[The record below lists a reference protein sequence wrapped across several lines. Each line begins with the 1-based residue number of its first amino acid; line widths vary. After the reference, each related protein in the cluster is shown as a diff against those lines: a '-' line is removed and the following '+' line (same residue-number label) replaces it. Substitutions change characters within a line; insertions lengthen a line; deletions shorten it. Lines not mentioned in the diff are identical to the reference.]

1 MKDFLSQA
9 GKLLKEHKQY
19 KRQLTVFLCLAVIV
33 AFSTV
38 TALKLYGQAMTHKM
52 EVLDCQYQVHQH
64 IEDCY
69 AKDEQGNPGTELICG
84 YADYAI
90 HAHNEDCYDSKGNLV
105 CGLEEHE
112 KHEHTDECFTT
123 ELVLVCGLEEVIP
136 EETPEDE
143 AGEAPEEPAGGEEST
158 PEAAGQPEAE
168 APVVP
173 EEESEP
179 IQEEVLICQ
188 SEVHAHSEGCYET
201 ALACG
206 QEEHVHGEGCTS
218 QELACGTEEHAHGEG
233 CYDEEGNLTCEVQEH
248 AHEEA
253 CYTTANVC
261 GAEEHTHGDE
271 CYATNLICGIEE
283 HEHTESCYELVTV
296 PAPADNGTTEPTVE
310 TPAADETAGEGS
322 GAGAEPTEPAEST
335 EPAEPESEAPA
346 ESEPEGHVHTEACY
360 EEVKT
365 LVCEEQE
372 LHIHDNSCYGP
383 ECFDENGALIE
394 GSRVSCGLL
403 QLEEHTH
410 AHTEGEDSCFKT
422 VELTPEE
429 VEALE
434 NGATLHIHEESCYDE
449 EGNLICGHDATHI
462 HVPECYDEAGEL
474 ICGYGTASHVHEDKC
489 YDENGELTCGYE
501 TASHVHEDSCYDAE
515 GKLQCGYEA
524 ASHVHED
531 SCYDEEGELVCGYET
546 ATHVHEDSC
555 YDEEGKLQCGYETA
569 SHVHEDSCY
578 DEDGKLVCGYET
590 ASHVHEESC
599 YDEEGSLICGYETA
613 SHVHQE
619 SCYDEEGNLI
629 CGYETASHPHTEDC
643 YDEEGNLIC
652 GYETA
657 THTHN
662 ADCYD
667 EEGNLICGY
676 AAAKHEHDESC
687 YDEEGNLICGY
698 NENGLAVAAL
708 YCDEQI
714 HQHEESCYD
723 EAGNL
728 ICGKADYAAHTHTD
742 DCYNVEG
749 KRICPLPEVHV
760 HSEECYPEDAEE
772 GAEPVCGE
780 EEVQI
785 HAHTEECYDEN
796 GAVICGQL
804 EILEHVHSDACQ
816 VSNRSVTKTFANES
830 FIITAV
836 YNRDANIP
844 EEAELIAEQ
853 ITEEKNGEHYA
864 KRQAEYQNV
873 LGDDMATMR
882 ALLKI
887 GFYGAD
893 GREIEP
899 ESPVTI
905 TIQFLDENGLAE
917 GMPITVIHFAD
928 EGTEMLEGS
937 AVEDNSTTFEIESF
951 SEIAVGY
958 GIENVRV
965 PVNAELKYET
975 DELDITFRIEGE
987 VNVPVEGMRP
997 KRDTGA
1003 EGEAAAPG
1011 ESDEAEA
1018 DESGAEEDAVA
1029 DESDAEAEVP
1039 EENEASEEDGSDA
1052 EADVTISEDG
1062 VSVII
1067 ENSALEKDLE
1077 FRVDSL
1083 DENAEEYAKAA
1094 AAVYAEGAEGEEG
1107 FDDQLFLQ
1115 VLSYKLMY
1123 DGKKLD
1129 LSDCTVTAEVKPSEA
1144 LVEYAETAV
1153 DPMTL
1158 DLDGEEQIADGVEV
1172 KPEVVIT
1179 AVELG
1184 EDAAES
1190 EIADAMVVGY
1200 EAMAA
1205 PMLLSLR
1212 NADGIMVISGTSQA
1226 NPTFTVKYYAT
1237 LDIVKKS
1244 KEGNEGNQ
1252 PIVINTDTTL
1262 EGRMPRNKDMED
1274 FPTLYLST
1282 EAAENGKYK
1291 IATKSELIEV
1301 YKEKEYQFIKAPGLI
1316 YVDSLAKND
1325 NYKLVQIKKCTVN
1338 EEGKVNEEVYNCCE
1352 LKCNKEHTHTEDC
1365 YEGEK
1370 EWYFTNKSETKN
1382 TYPND
1387 FILIEEGAV
1396 LELVYVV
1403 TTDTPSNDMYFY
1415 DYDISDG
1422 KLYNNADFNENGPT
1436 GATLPRDGKSHISG
1450 STWYMYTDKQG
1461 INSLPNQNLG
1471 FGNSSS
1477 QARTTLGETFWNGNL
1492 LNRANNNYYK
1502 LDPSFGGCTFGLTT
1516 RLKEDGTIQ
1525 YAPGVIAPNLFNEGA
1540 AVGKTEYEGSLTFD
1554 RSGDTYTLT
1563 ATKVTDKENNI
1574 TSEKTGLTQFTSI
1587 PNWNATRTIWTNS
1600 YYPLD
1605 EVSSAGGDGHDLMFG
1620 EKGKESFLQS
1630 FAKEEFIKIDPKYGM
1645 ETNEGRTQD
1654 VPTSDDKGNH
1664 NHYFGMWYTV
1674 EFDLT
1679 EDYIGPLEYIF
1690 YGDDDMW
1697 VFLDGN
1703 GKKARVDEN
1712 GEPVVDGNGNPIID
1726 ESSKDGQLI
1735 CDIGGVH
1742 SAVGEYVNLWNYIEK
1757 GTTGHYTLSFFYTER
1772 GASGST
1778 CWMQFTLPSV
1788 SFITP
1793 KQTTGQLQV
1802 EKEVTGSKTDDE
1814 FGFTIKFYSD
1824 SSKTTPLMHNYSYEK
1839 VRYLLDE
1846 QGNILKDE
1854 QGNPR
1859 TEFVSN
1865 DVLIWDGACFTL
1877 KANESILISYIP
1889 DGAYFEIN
1897 EVGPV
1902 IANKDGDRLKYLE
1915 DGTPDWEVLDD
1926 SYTADITG
1934 GLDSNGKTVTG
1945 VINLQDK
1952 DIVKIHYNNVYAFT
1966 LPETGGSGTI
1976 LYTMAGGIVVIFGA
1990 GFLYKK
1996 KWC

>member
-38 TALKLYGQAMTHKM
+38 MALKLYGQAMTHKM

-143 AGEAPEEPAGGEEST
+143 AGETPEEPAGGEEST

-271 CYATNLICGIEE
+271 CYTTNLICGIEE

-310 TPAADETAGEGS
+310 TPAADETAGEDS

-449 EGNLICGHDATHI
+449 EGNLTCGHDATHI

-599 YDEEGSLICGYETA
+599 YDEEGNLICGYETA

-619 SCYDEEGNLI
+619 SCYDEEGNLV
-629 CGYETASHPHTEDC
+629 CGYEAASHPHTEDC

-657 THTHN
+657 THVHN
-662 ADCYD
+662 ESCYDEEGNVICGYAAEIHEHDEDCYD

-676 AAAKHEHDESC
+676 NK
-687 YDEEGNLICGY
+687 
-698 NENGLAVAAL
+698 NGSALDAL
-708 YCDEQI
+708 YCNELV
-714 HQHEESCYD
+714 HQHDEDCYD

-728 ICGKADYAAHTHTD
+728 TCGKADFAAHTHTD
-742 DCYNVEG
+742 ECYNVEG
-749 KRICPLPEVHV
+749 KKICPLPEREAHV
-760 HSEECYPEDAEE
+760 HSEACYPEGAAEGESE
-772 GAEPVCGE
+772 GEPACGKDE
-780 EEVQI
+780 I
-785 HAHTEECYDEN
+785 ALHTHTEECYDTE
-796 GAVICGQL
+796 GVLTCG
-804 EILEHVHSDACQ
+804 ETEVLEHVHSEDCK
-816 VSNRSVTKTFANES
+816 VSGQSVTKTFENES

-844 EEAELIAEQ
+844 EEAELLAEQ
-853 ITEEKNGEHYA
+853 ITEESNGEHYA
-864 KRQAEYQNV
+864 KRQAEYQEA

-887 GFYGAD
+887 GFYVNGQ
-893 GREIEP
+893 EVEP
-899 ESPVTI
+899 ESPVTV
-905 TIQFLDENGLAE
+905 TIQFLNEDGLAE
-917 GMPITVIHFAD
+917 GKPITVIHFAED
-928 EGTEMLEGS
+928 GTELLEGS
-937 AVEDNSTTFEIESF
+937 KVEGGSTTFEMESF

-958 GIENVRV
+958 GVENVRV
-965 PVNAELKYET
+965 PVDAELKYGT
-975 DELDITFRIEGE
+975 DEFEVTFRIEGE
-987 VNVPVEGMRP
+987 VNVPVDGMRP
-997 KRDTGA
+997 REEAGA
-1003 EGEAAAPG
+1003 EGEAAASDSPA
-1011 ESDEAEA
+1011 ESEAEESGTGDNAADEEAEA
-1018 DESGAEEDAVA
+1018 GTDDAESAELPEGSESG
-1029 DESDAEAEVP
+1029 EAEDSGDV
-1039 EENEASEEDGSDA
+1039 
-1052 EADVTISEDG
+1052 EADVMTSENG

-1067 ENSALEKDLE
+1067 ENSDLEKKLE
-1077 FRVDSL
+1077 FRVDPL

-1094 AAVYAEGAEGEEG
+1094 AAVYADGTEGADEL
-1107 FDDQLFLQ
+1107 DDQLFLQ
-1115 VLSYKLMY
+1115 VLSYKMLY

-1153 DPMTL
+1153 DSMTL

-1179 AVELG
+1179 AVELT
-1184 EDAAES
+1184 EDAAEG

-1200 EAMAA
+1200 EAMAT

-1212 NADGIMVISGTSQA
+1212 NADGIMLISGTSQA
-1226 NPTFTVKYYAT
+1226 NPTFTVEFYAYIDRFITSDEKQDGYLPVIDTSGGRLPQNGGTTTKGGTITKKY
-1237 LDIVKKS
+1237 ISIENNKVKTKNELTEIYS
-1244 KEGNEGNQ
+1244 SGN
-1252 PIVINTDTTL
+1252 
-1262 EGRMPRNKDMED
+1262 
-1274 FPTLYLST
+1274 Y
-1282 EAAENGKYK
+1282 
-1291 IATKSELIEV
+1291 
-1301 YKEKEYQFIKAPGLI
+1301 EYISAPGLVYFNKI
-1316 YVDSLAKND
+1316 EKND
-1325 NYKLVQIKKCTVN
+1325 NYELKEIQVKRDNGETWETYSYKD
-1338 EEGKVNEEVYNCCE
+1338 EEGNR
-1352 LKCNKEHTHTEDC
+1352 
-1365 YEGEK
+1365 K
-1370 EWYFTNKSETKN
+1370 EWHFTNKKATSDGNPDE
-1382 TYPND
+1382 
-1387 FILIEEGAV
+1387 FILITDNATIRLIYTVKVDEVNNGA
-1396 LELVYVV
+1396 
-1403 TTDTPSNDMYFY
+1403 SFY
-1415 DYDISDG
+1415 DYDVSDG
-1422 KLYNNADFNENGPT
+1422 KVYTYNEQTKNLTEKSR
-1436 GATLPRDGKSHISG
+1436 GANTFHNSG
-1450 STWYMYTDKQG
+1450 EVWYMYTNRQG
-1461 INSLPNQNLG
+1461 INSMPNQTLG
-1471 FGNSSS
+1471 FGNSEGTLK
-1477 QARTTLGETFWNGNL
+1477 TTMGEIEGNK
-1492 LNRANNNYYK
+1492 ANESNKDYG
-1502 LDPSFGGCTFGLTT
+1502 SATFGLATG
-1516 RLKEDGTIQ
+1516 LSNGKIQ
-1525 YAPGVIAPNLFNEGA
+1525 YASNVVAPALFNDQ
-1540 AVGKTEYEGSLTFD
+1540 GKDEMVTGKETYAGNLIFKQK
-1554 RSGDTYTLT
+1554 GDTYTLT
-1563 ATKVTDKENNI
+1563 AANVVDNEKVSGVE
-1574 TSEKTGLTQFTSI
+1574 GLDTFRQQW
-1587 PNWNATRTIWTNS
+1587 NWNSTYYFQANDF
-1600 YYPLD
+1600 YPLD
-1605 EVSSAGGDGHDLMFG
+1605 EVHTAGTGGHDLMFG
-1620 EKGKESFLQS
+1620 ATDVSKLRSTS
-1630 FAKEEFIKIDPKYGM
+1630 AKKNL
-1645 ETNEGRTQD
+1645 TVEGNASTSNNRN
-1654 VPTSDDKGNH
+1654 VPNSDDGNNH
-1664 NHYFGMWYTV
+1664 NHYFGMYYTV
-1674 EFDLT
+1674 SFDLV
-1679 EDYIGPLEYIF
+1679 EDYVGPLEYLF

-1697 VFLDGN
+1697 VFLSGSGTKAETNGN
-1703 GKKARVDEN
+1703 GDAIRI
-1712 GEPVVDGNGNPIID
+1712 PSSSHDGT
-1726 ESSKDGQLI
+1726 LI

-1742 SAVGEYVNLWNYIEK
+1742 SAIGEYVNLWDYIEK
-1757 GTTGHYTLSFFYTER
+1757 GTEGKYTLTFYYTER

-1788 SFITP
+1788 TFA
-1793 KQTTGQLQV
+1793 TTEQDTGMLRI
-1802 EKEVTGSKTDDE
+1802 EKEVTGPETSEE
-1814 FGFTIKFYSD
+1814 FGFEAKFKD
-1824 SSKTTPLMHNYSYEK
+1824 KDGNDLKNDYSYTKYNEEGI
-1839 VRYLLDE
+1839 VESD
-1846 QGNILKDE
+1846 I
-1854 QGNPR
+1854 
-1859 TEFVSN
+1859 
-1865 DVLIWDGACFTL
+1865 LIWNNSKFTL
-1877 KANESILISYIP
+1877 KAGEYIIINFLPEGAQYSIT
-1889 DGAYFEIN
+1889 

-1902 IANKDGDRLKYLE
+1902 EVHPKEPGE
-1915 DGTPDWEVLDD
+1915 DIKWDILDNPYNPEIEGGTGTGTNGEV
-1926 SYTADITG
+1926 TG
-1934 GLDSNGKTVTG
+1934 TVTKNST
-1945 VINLQDK
+1945 VTIK
-1952 DIVKIHYNNVYAFT
+1952 YNNVLKFA
-1966 LPETGGSGTI
+1966 LPETGGTGTI
-1976 LYTMAGGIVVIFGA
+1976 LYTMAGGMIVLFGA

-1996 KWC
+1996 KFRERRG

>member
-84 YADYAI
+84 YADYTI

-143 AGEAPEEPAGGEEST
+143 AGETPEEPAGGEEST

-188 SEVHAHSEGCYET
+188 SEVHAHSEGCYEK

-218 QELACGTEEHAHGEG
+218 QELACGAEEHAHGEG

-271 CYATNLICGIEE
+271 CYTTNLICGIEE

-310 TPAADETAGEGS
+310 TPAADETAGEDS

-546 ATHVHEDSC
+546 AAHVHEDSC

-578 DEDGKLVCGYET
+578 DEDGKLVCGYES

-599 YDEEGSLICGYETA
+599 YDEEGNLICGYETA
-613 SHVHQE
+613 SHLHEE

-657 THTHN
+657 THVHN
-662 ADCYD
+662 ESCYDEEGNVICGYAAEIHEHDEDCYD

-676 AAAKHEHDESC
+676 NK
-687 YDEEGNLICGY
+687 
-698 NENGLAVAAL
+698 NGSALDAL
-708 YCDEQI
+708 YCNELV
-714 HQHEESCYD
+714 HQHDEDCYD

-728 ICGKADYAAHTHTD
+728 TCGKADFAAHTHTD
-742 DCYNVEG
+742 ECYNVEG
-749 KRICPLPEVHV
+749 KKICPLPEREAHV
-760 HSEECYPEDAEE
+760 HSEACYPEGAAEGE
-772 GAEPVCGE
+772 SEAEPACGKDE
-780 EEVQI
+780 I
-785 HAHTEECYDEN
+785 ALHTHTEECYDAD
-796 GAVICGQL
+796 GVLTCGVT
-804 EILEHVHSDACQ
+804 EVLEHVHSEDCK
-816 VSNRSVTKTFANES
+816 VSGQSVTKTFENES

-844 EEAELIAEQ
+844 EEAELLAEQ
-853 ITEEKNGEHYA
+853 ITEESNGEHYA
-864 KRQAEYQNV
+864 KRQAEYQEA

-887 GFYGAD
+887 GFYVNGQ
-893 GREIEP
+893 EVEP
-899 ESPVTI
+899 ESPVTV
-905 TIQFLDENGLAE
+905 TIQFLNEDGLAE
-917 GMPITVIHFAD
+917 GKPITVIHFAED
-928 EGTEMLEGS
+928 GTELLEGS
-937 AVEDNSTTFEIESF
+937 KVEGGSTTFEMESF

-958 GIENVRV
+958 GVENVRV
-965 PVNAELKYET
+965 PLDESIDYET
-975 DELDITFRIEGE
+975 DAFHITFHIKGDVTVPFEGE
-987 VNVPVEGMRP
+987 TDGTTSTPEEGNP
-997 KRDTGA
+997 QPEADGA
-1003 EGEAAAPG
+1003 EGSESSAGEEEAPAEPTESETGEEVQGNGQHVTGTTEGNVFTAPVESEVLEQNFEFKVESLG
-1011 ESDEAEA
+1011 ES
-1018 DESGAEEDAVA
+1018 S
-1029 DESDAEAEVP
+1029 
-1039 EENEASEEDGSDA
+1039 
-1052 EADVTISEDG
+1052 
-1062 VSVII
+1062 
-1067 ENSALEKDLE
+1067 
-1077 FRVDSL
+1077 
-1083 DENAEEYAKAA
+1083 EEYA
-1094 AAVYAEGAEGEEG
+1094 AVVAYGEEIG
-1107 FDDQLFLQ
+1107 DGGEELLLQ
-1115 VLSYKLMY
+1115 VWSYSLNY
-1123 DGKKLD
+1123 AGEEID
-1129 LSDCTVTAEVKPSEA
+1129 LSDCKVMAEITPTQALVDVAKEAAAMAIGEDSGEMDASGEGLGEQAGFVISVMNVSADAKIGDIETTAIDEDTAEK
-1144 LVEYAETAV
+1144 
-1153 DPMTL
+1153 
-1158 DLDGEEQIADGVEV
+1158 
-1172 KPEVVIT
+1172 
-1179 AVELG
+1179 
-1184 EDAAES
+1184 
-1190 EIADAMVVGY
+1190 EI
-1200 EAMAA
+1200 E
-1205 PMLLSLR
+1205 
-1212 NADGIMVISGTSQA
+1212 
-1226 NPTFTVKYYAT
+1226 PTFITLETGTFAARASGQPNPKFTVQYYANLEKVAYNDPSLKVVT
-1237 LDIVKKS
+1237 NGENTNEIPVIDTDGGKLPGNGKGTTDSPNENAIRKLYVDTATGKLKTKTELTEVYAARPFEYHKAPTINYINAVIENPS
-1244 KEGNEGNQ
+1244 YELKE
-1252 PIVINTDTTL
+1252 VWVLL
-1262 EGRMPRNKDMED
+1262 EGKETDSVNRSDWTIYPYDENLHFTNRQSSATKDYVYISD
-1274 FPTLYLST
+1274 GATLRLVFDT
-1282 EAAENGKYK
+1282 KKFTPDIEAA
-1291 IATKSELIEV
+1291 
-1301 YKEKEYQFIKAPGLI
+1301 
-1316 YVDSLAKND
+1316 
-1325 NYKLVQIKKCTVN
+1325 
-1338 EEGKVNEEVYNCCE
+1338 
-1352 LKCNKEHTHTEDC
+1352 
-1365 YEGEK
+1365 
-1370 EWYFTNKSETKN
+1370 
-1382 TYPND
+1382 
-1387 FILIEEGAV
+1387 
-1396 LELVYVV
+1396 
-1403 TTDTPSNDMYFY
+1403 FY
-1415 DYDISDG
+1415 DYDIGDG
-1422 KLYNNADFNENGPT
+1422 KIYKTQSEAASQKN
-1436 GATLPRDGKSHISG
+1436 GKSTSTQG
-1450 STWYMYTDKQG
+1450 TGTWYMHTTQSG
-1461 INSLPNQNLG
+1461 INSPKNYSGSGVKLA
-1471 FGNSSS
+1471 FGNSNTGSGL
-1477 QARTTLGETFWNGNL
+1477 QYQMWNGNL
-1492 LNRANNNYYK
+1492 LNKFNGSQDNNPKVSGSYK
-1502 LDPSFGGCTFGLTT
+1502 GCTFGLADK
-1516 RLKEDGTIQ
+1516 LIGGKIQ
-1525 YAPGVIAPNLFNEGA
+1525 YAEGVDAPKLFNDGEA
-1540 AVGKTEYEGSLTFD
+1540 AGKEAYTNYSLNFNQV
-1554 RSGDTYTLT
+1554 GDTYTLSAVNGT
-1563 ATKVTDKENNI
+1563 NAKNLEIFRNPDSHNWKGEATTHYH
-1574 TSEKTGLTQFTSI
+1574 
-1587 PNWNATRTIWTNS
+1587 IWTNS
-1600 YYPLD
+1600 FWPMD
-1605 EVSSAGGDGHDLMFG
+1605 SAPSYGANGHDMKFG
-1620 EKGKESFLQS
+1620 NYNNRSRYNFSGTRGSASYSGAPASGQF
-1630 FAKEEFIKIDPKYGM
+1630 PW
-1645 ETNEGRTQD
+1645 
-1654 VPTSDDKGNH
+1654 SDDDIDH
-1664 NHYFGMWYTV
+1664 NSYFGMHYQV
-1674 EFDLT
+1674 DFDLVA
-1679 EDYIGPLEYIF
+1679 DYVGPLEYYF
-1690 YGDDDMW
+1690 FGDDDMW
-1697 VFLDGN
+1697 VFLSSGDSEDG
-1703 GKKARVDEN
+1703 KLV
-1712 GEPVVDGNGNPIID
+1712 
-1726 ESSKDGQLI
+1726 

-1742 SAVGEYVNLWNYIEK
+1742 SSVGEYLNLWDYINKEQEK
-1757 GTTGHYTLSFFYTER
+1757 IHRHGDDCYKDGENNPPTCGYVDKKKFSLNFFYTER
-1772 GASGST
+1772 GESGST

-1788 SFITP
+1788 S
-1793 KQTTGQLQV
+1793 
-1802 EKEVTGSKTDDE
+1802 SKTPE
-1814 FGFTIKFYSD
+1814 
-1824 SSKTTPLMHNYSYEK
+1824 TTNKDYGHLMIQKDVK
-1839 VRYLLDE
+1839 VITGGKDYPQKDLFEGTE
-1846 QGNILKDE
+1846 QGEFFDEKDYTFTLSLTGPNGDLKDDYAYTKYDRNGKPVE
-1854 QGNPR
+1854 S
-1859 TEFVSN
+1859 E
-1865 DVLIWDGACFTL
+1865 DGSSGGILEWETIATGETFTL
-1877 KANESILISYIP
+1877 KDGEYIRIQYLPAGTKYTITEADDVEVKGVVYSDTSITANDKKEDMSITTIT
-1889 DGAYFEIN
+1889 DGK
-1897 EVGPV
+1897 V
-1902 IANKDGDRLKYLE
+1902 
-1915 DGTPDWEVLDD
+1915 
-1926 SYTADITG
+1926 ITG
-1934 GLDSNGKTVTG
+1934 TIPAD
-1945 VINLQDK
+1945 
-1952 DIVKIHYNNVYAFT
+1952 DISEVDYVNRYSSYS

-1976 LYTMAGGIVVIFGA
+1976 LYTMAGGMVLLFGA

-1996 KWC
+1996 KFRERRG